1 MTTSEMP
8 IVNCVIF
15 GSSASPSSSKTPANT
30 GTMKAT
36 MPSMTAAA
44 KTKITIG

>member
-1 MTTSEMP
+1 MFEMLMT
-8 IVNCVIF
+8 NCVIT
-15 GSSASPSSSKTPANT
+15 GSLASPSSLKTPANT

-36 MPSMTAAA
+36 MPSMTAVA